1 MASDSLYTQL
11 VSPSWKSRLTGQLC
25 SPHDEITSVMV
36 DEGGDT
42 TVRVVLDVLGNLGA
56 VVFKLEVNA
65 LVC

>member
-1 MASDSLYTQL
+1 
-11 VSPSWKSRLTGQLC
+11 
-25 SPHDEITSVMV
+25 MV
-36 DEGGDT
+36 DESGDT